1 MYSKKDY
8 QAHKNRGFVQA
19 IRLRALTNR
28 LQVLFHHLSPAESG
42 GLTWKKSRGPAM
54 MER

>member
-8 QAHKNRGFVQA
+8 HAHKKRGFVQA
-19 IRLRALTNR
+19 IHLRALTNR
-28 LQVLFHHLSPAESG
+28 LQVLFHHPSPPESG
-42 GLTWKKSRGPAM
+42 GLTWKKSRGPDM